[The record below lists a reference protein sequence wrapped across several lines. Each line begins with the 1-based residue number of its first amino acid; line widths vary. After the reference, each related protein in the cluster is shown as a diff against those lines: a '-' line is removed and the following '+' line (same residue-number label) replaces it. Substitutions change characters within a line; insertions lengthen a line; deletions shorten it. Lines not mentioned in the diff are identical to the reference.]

1 MNIHSEIRKQ
11 VLSNLQGKI
20 QGIER
25 FINGRP
31 VFADVEKELPAIAVF
46 IDEVILEEAT
56 MCGNQGDGIL
66 TVGIYLPFYM
76 TEEALDAVAELVSN
90 MLADAEFPALD
101 TFRLAKF
108 SYSYDEAQAAWI
120 SANLHYEI
128 QYQQ

>member
-11 VLSNLQGKI
+11 VLANLQGKI
-20 QGIER
+20 EGIER

-46 IDEVILEEAT
+46 IDEVMLEEMT
-56 MCGNQGDGIL
+56 MCGNQGDGVL

-76 TEEALDAVAELVSN
+76 TEDALDEVAEIVTD
-90 MLADAEFPALD
+90 MLAGADISVLE

-108 SYSYDEAQAAWI
+108 SYSYDENQAAWI
-120 SANLHYEI
+120 SANLHYEF
-128 QYQQ
+128 QYQ

>member
-11 VLSNLQGKI
+11 VLANLQGNI
-20 QGIER
+20 EGIER

-31 VFADVEKELPAIAVF
+31 VFADIEKELPAIAVF
-46 IDEVILEEAT
+46 IDEVTLEEMT
-56 MCGNQGDGIL
+56 MCGNQGDGVL

-76 TEEALDAVAELVSN
+76 TEDALDEVAEIVTD
-90 MLADAEFPALD
+90 MLASADIPVLE

-120 SANLHYEI
+120 SANLHYEF
-128 QYQQ
+128 QYQ